1 MATKKNVFDFE
12 QNLSELERII
22 AQMEAGNLTLE
33 AALEQ
38 FEKGISLIKACQKAL
53 QAAEQRVEILVE
65 KHGGLHLEPFIP
77 EDPKN
82 NG

>member
-1 MATKKNVFDFE
+1 MVPKKNVFDFE

-22 AQMEAGNLTLE
+22 VQMEEGNLTLE
-33 AALEQ
+33 ASLEQ
-38 FEKGISLIKACQKAL
+38 FEKGVGLIKSCQKAL
-53 QAAEQRVEILVE
+53 QAAEQRVEILVQ
-65 KHGGLHLEPFIP
+65 KNSGFHLDPFIP

>member
-1 MATKKNVFDFE
+1 MILKKNTFDFE

-22 AQMEAGNLTLE
+22 AQMEEGNLTLE
-33 AALEQ
+33 ASLEQ
-38 FEKGISLIKACQKAL
+38 FEKGVGLIKSCQKAL
-53 QAAEQRVEILVE
+53 QAAEQRVEILVQ
-65 KHGGLHLEPFIP
+65 KNGGFHLEPFTP